1 MTPVS
6 SGHVSASLPDALQ
19 IQTPTPMLN
28 LKSRLLAV
36 AAAMLCVGAAMAQD
50 SSPLIEA
57 LLRKGILTDQEA
69 EDLRAD
75 LANDATAKLASTSLT
90 PNLSKLIISGRM
102 QYQFAALDTDIR
114 GTTAD
119 PAYVN
124 HAFLRRVRLGIK
136 ANFSNGWS
144 SFINYD
150 FGSSNFDAAYIEKI
164 FSPKLTL
171 QAGFKK
177 APIGY
182 EEYFVSSGALKA
194 IERTTVN
201 RYFVESNNGR
211 RLGAGKYR
219 QGLWLL
225 GKDPSGLTW
234 ELAVTNPEATGVAA
248 GDSTGAGAAANNKFA
263 YWGSIGYSKAFAEAQ
278 GLFKTG
284 ASYGFLPDQGGKTL
298 GAGNDLMVWSVYA
311 DLRYRQFSVLGEY
324 FGSDNEKGASAT
336 LDSQS
341 YGYWIMGTYRSGAF
355 EPVARYS
362 FVDSDGRGV
371 QLGDGIRSAASGGT
385 HDKLSEW
392 FFGVNWYLVGNEAKH
407 EVKLQAGY
415 LFGESR
421 DIPITGA
428 AAKATVQGFRSQLQ
442 VNF

>member
-1 MTPVS
+1 
-6 SGHVSASLPDALQ
+6 
-19 IQTPTPMLN
+19 MLN
-28 LKSRLLAV
+28 LKTKLLATAVFLLGSTLAV
-36 AAAMLCVGAAMAQD
+36 AQD
-50 SSPLIEA
+50 SGPLIEA

-75 LANDATAKLASTSLT
+75 LANNNTATLASTSLT
-90 PNLSKLIISGRM
+90 PNMTKLIINGRI
-102 QYQFAALDTDIR
+102 QYQFAALDTDIS

-119 PAYVN
+119 PVYVN

-136 ANFSNGWS
+136 ANFSKGWS

-150 FGSSNFDAAYIEKI
+150 FGSASFDAAYVEKI
-164 FSPKLTL
+164 FNPTWTL
-171 QAGFKK
+171 QAGYKK

-182 EEYFVSSGALKA
+182 EEYFLSSGALKA
-194 IERTTVN
+194 IERSTVT

-211 RLGAGKYR
+211 RLGGGKYR
-219 QGLWLL
+219 QGVWLL
-225 GKDPSGLTW
+225 GKNPSGLTW
-234 ELAVTNPEATGVAA
+234 EFAVTNPEATGVAA
-248 GDSTGAGAAANNKFA
+248 GDTITTGAASNNKFA
-263 YWGSIGYSKAFAEAQ
+263 YWANVGYSKPFAELQ

-298 GAGNDLMVWSVYA
+298 GVGNDLTVWSVYA

-341 YGYWIMGTYRSGAF
+341 SGYWLMGTYRTGAF
-355 EPVARYS
+355 EPVLRYS
-362 FVDSDGRGV
+362 YTDSDGRGI
-371 QLGDGIRSAASGGT
+371 QAGDGIRSAASGGT

-392 FFGVNWYLVGNEAKH
+392 FIGANWYILGNEAKH

-415 LFGESR
+415 LFGESK

-428 AAKATVQGFRSQLQ
+428 AAKANVQGFRSMLQ

>member
-1 MTPVS
+1 MFKHITKW
-6 SGHVSASLPDALQ
+6 L
-19 IQTPTPMLN
+19 
-28 LKSRLLAV
+28 
-36 AAAMLCVGAAMAQD
+36 AAAVFLGGTGLALAQD
-50 SSPLIEA
+50 SGPLIEA

-75 LANDATAKLASTSLT
+75 LANNNAAMLASTSAT
-90 PNLSKLIISGRM
+90 PNLSKLIISGRI
-102 QYQFAALDTDIR
+102 QYQFVSLDTDIS

-124 HAFLRRVRLGIK
+124 HAFLRRIRLGLK
-136 ANFSNGWS
+136 ANLFNGWS

-150 FGSSNFDAAYIEKI
+150 FGGNNFDAAYVEKI
-164 FSPKLTL
+164 FNPMWTV

-194 IERTTVN
+194 IERSTVN
-201 RYFVESNNGR
+201 RFFVESNNGR

-219 QGLWLL
+219 QGVWVL
-225 GKDPSGLTW
+225 GKDPSGFSW
-234 ELAVTNPEATGVAA
+234 EFAVTNPEATGVTASDTIA
-248 GDSTGAGAAANNKFA
+248 QGNNTNNGFA
-263 YWGSIGYSKAFAEAQ
+263 YWAHLGYTHTFPEMAGNLK
-278 GLFKTG
+278 LG

-298 GAGNDLMVWSVYA
+298 GVGNDLSVWSVFA
-311 DLRYRQFSVLGEY
+311 DLRYRQFSLLGEY
-324 FGSDNEKGASAT
+324 MGSDNEKGASAT
-336 LDSQS
+336 LDSKS
-341 YGYWIMGTYRSGAF
+341 YGYWVMGSYRHGAY
-355 EPVARYS
+355 EPVVRYS
-362 FVDSDGRGV
+362 FTDSDGRGI
-371 QLGDGIRSAASGGT
+371 QTGDGIRSAASGGT

-392 FFGVNWYLVGNEAKH
+392 FVGVNWYIIGNEAKH

-415 LFGESR
+415 LFGESE

-428 AAKATVQGFRSQLQ
+428 RAKADVQGFRSMLQ

>member
-1 MTPVS
+1 MFNLKTK
-6 SGHVSASLPDALQ
+6 VSAVLAAL
-19 IQTPTPMLN
+19 LFAGSA
-28 LKSRLLAV
+28 L
-36 AAAMLCVGAAMAQD
+36 AQD
-50 SSPLIEA
+50 SGPLIEA

-75 LANDATAKLASTSLT
+75 LANNNAAMLASTSAM
-90 PNLSKLIISGRM
+90 PNLNKLIISGRI
-102 QYQFAALDTDIR
+102 QYQFVALDTDIS

-119 PAYVN
+119 PAHVQ
-124 HAFLRRVRLGIK
+124 HAFLRRVRLGFK
-136 ANFSNGWS
+136 ANLFNGWS

-150 FGSSNFDAAYIEKI
+150 FGSNNFDAAYVEKT
-164 FSPKLTL
+164 FNPMLTL

-194 IERTTVN
+194 IERSTVN

-219 QGLWLL
+219 QGIWLL
-225 GKDPSGLTW
+225 GKNSSGLTW

-248 GDSTGAGAAANNKFA
+248 ADTTGTGSAANNNGFA
-263 YWGSIGYSKAFAEAQ
+263 YWANVGYSKANIETQ
-278 GLFKTG
+278 SLFKAG

-298 GAGNDLMVWSVYA
+298 GAGNDLAVWSLYA
-311 DLRYRQFSVLGEY
+311 DYRYKQFSLLGEY

-336 LDSQS
+336 LDSKS
-341 YGYWIMGTYRSGAF
+341 SGYWVMATYRRGAL
-355 EPVARYS
+355 EPVVRYS
-362 FVDSDGRGV
+362 FTDSDGRGI

-392 FFGVNWYLVGNEAKH
+392 FFGANWYLLGNEAKH

-415 LFGESR
+415 LFGESE
-421 DIPITGA
+421 DVPITGA
-428 AAKATVQGFRSQLQ
+428 RAKANVEGFRSMLQ

>member
-1 MTPVS
+1 MF
-6 SGHVSASLPDALQ
+6 
-19 IQTPTPMLN
+19 N
-28 LKSRLLAV
+28 LKTKLCSLATALLCAGT
-36 AAAMLCVGAAMAQD
+36 AFAQD
-50 SSPLIEA
+50 SGPLIEA

-90 PNLSKLIISGRM
+90 PNLSKLIISGRI
-102 QYQFAALDTDIR
+102 QYQFVNLDTDIS

-124 HAFLRRVRLGIK
+124 HAFLRRIRLGIK
-136 ANFSNGWS
+136 ANLFNGWS

-150 FGSSNFDAAYIEKI
+150 FGSNNFDAAYVEKI
-164 FSPKLTL
+164 FNPMWTV
-171 QAGFKK
+171 QAGFRK

-194 IERTTVN
+194 IERSTVN

-219 QGLWLL
+219 QGVWVL
-225 GKDPSGLTW
+225 GKDPSGFSW
-234 ELAVTNPEATGVAA
+234 ELAVTNPEATGVR
-248 GDSTGAGAAANNKFA
+248 GENTGADTIATDTIGVGNATNNKFA
-263 YWGSIGYSKAFAEAQ
+263 YWGHVGYSKPFAELQ
-278 GLFKTG
+278 GLFKAG

-298 GAGNDLMVWSVYA
+298 GTGNNLAVWSIFA
-311 DLRYRQFSVLGEY
+311 DVRYRQFSLLGEY
-324 FGSDNEKGASAT
+324 FGSDNERGASAT
-336 LDSQS
+336 LDSKS
-341 YGYWIMGTYRSGAF
+341 NGYWVMATYRRGPY
-355 EPVARYS
+355 EPVVRYS
-362 FVDSDGRGV
+362 FTDSDGRGI

-392 FFGVNWYLVGNEAKH
+392 FIGANWYILGNEAKH
-407 EVKLQAGY
+407 EVKLQVGY
-415 LFGESR
+415 LFGESK

-428 AAKATVQGFRSQLQ
+428 AAKANVQGFRSMLQ